1 MGFDWITIG
10 ILTVKI
16 KKIYEFVRNLKIQIL
31 IFKDFEMILV
41 YAYIHFL
48 LNY

>member
-1 MGFDWITIG
+1 M
-10 ILTVKI
+10 LT
-16 KKIYEFVRNLKIQIL
+16 YEFARNLKIQIL